1 MENSS
6 PCAQHIVALLQHKA
20 GVMIEIVGREK
31 KNGKAGGEKMMGFA
45 YILPTIFLF
54 FIFFCMDSPLCD
66 ALWVTGAL
74 LPWMFCFSEPFWSLW
89 RFSCLRN

>member
-45 YILPTIFLF
+45 YILPTIFF
-54 FIFFCMDSPLCD
+54 FFFFFACIYKPVFISKGRLIRVNGRGVR
-66 ALWVTGAL
+66 L
-74 LPWMFCFSEPFWSLW
+74 
-89 RFSCLRN
+89 